1 MEKSTKEKI
10 SNLKIPVYN
19 LQGEVVKD
27 ISFPKKIYT
36 IKISLALIAQYIKVY
51 TTNQRQGNASA
62 KTRAEVQGTT
72 KKVYKQKGTGRARHG
87 SMKAP
92 IFKGGGVVGGPLSK
106 EYALKMNKKQKRQ
119 ALFYALTSQHVNKNI
134 IALGD
139 EFLNMK
145 INTNKISVFLKK
157 VFKNSKKI
165 LVIIPK
171 TDNSNLFLSLRNI
184 SNVYTTNVNNIN
196 PYMLLVSNK
205 IIFLEKS
212 LSDLENLLIKKN
224 EN

>member
-1 MEKSTKEKI
+1 
-10 SNLKIPVYN
+10 
-19 LQGEVVKD
+19 
-27 ISFPKKIYT
+27 
-36 IKISLALIAQYIKVY
+36 
-51 TTNQRQGNASA
+51 
-62 KTRAEVQGTT
+62 
-72 KKVYKQKGTGRARHG
+72 
-87 SMKAP
+87 
-92 IFKGGGVVGGPLSK
+92 
-106 EYALKMNKKQKRQ
+106 
-119 ALFYALTSQHVNKNI
+119 
-134 IALGD
+134 
-139 EFLNMK
+139 MK